1 MVIKSFKYSTLVN
14 LIHSKQRFSSC
25 VFNSCTQSTASR
37 LAAGSSVARHN
48 PVSGF
53 TLIELMIV
61 VAIIGILAAIA
72 YPAYGQYK
80 VRVNRTDAQSEMT
93 QIAHRLS
100 TYKMANQTFT
110 GRTAMNI
117 YGANTMPKTQ
127 PLYDI
132 AITDVDGLALTDASA
147 KVRTWLL
154 VATPRTGTAQAGN
167 GVICLNDQG
176 QKYWAEGATAC
187 ALSTTSTWDGR

>member
-1 MVIKSFKYSTLVN
+1 MVIKGFKYAVRDTAHSTTNMVS
-14 LIHSKQRFSSC
+14 H
-25 VFNSCTQSTASR
+25 
-37 LAAGSSVARHN
+37 VARFKSA
-48 PVSGF
+48 SGF

-61 VAIIGILAAIA
+61 LAIIGVLAAIA

-80 VRVNRTDAQSEMT
+80 VRVNRTDTQKEMMAV
-93 QIAHRLS
+93 AHHLT

-117 YGANTMPKTQ
+117 YGSNTIPRTK
-127 PLYDI
+127 PLYNI

-176 QKYWAEGATAC
+176 QKFWAEGATAC
-187 ALSTTSTWDGR
+187 ALSTTSSWDGR

>member
-1 MVIKSFKYSTLVN
+1 MWSGRRKLVILN
-14 LIHSKQRFSSC
+14 QR
-25 VFNSCTQSTASR
+25 
-37 LAAGSSVARHN
+37 
-48 PVSGF
+48 GF

-80 VRVNRTDAQSEMT
+80 VRVNRADAQKEMMT
-93 QIAHRLS
+93 IAHHLT
-100 TYKMANQTFT
+100 TYKMANQTFA

-117 YGANTMPKTQ
+117 YGSNTIPRTK
-127 PLYDI
+127 PLYNI

-154 VATPRTGTAQAGN
+154 VATPRTDVQLGRSLSLLSPTILKRASH
-167 GVICLNDQG
+167 D
-176 QKYWAEGATAC
+176 
-187 ALSTTSTWDGR
+187 ALFIYNENYKFNTVDKAKIRLSFVVNIT